1 MIHKVRVATSKNLKV
16 PTRHGRRILIF
27 LINIKGLICNNSEDS
42 EILHVAPDGFDFF
55 TGKDYFLQMTKRI
68 LVVEDDTSIR
78 ELLVELLESEGYQ
91 VASAINGL
99 EGLKYLQSNGNP
111 DLILIDLMMPVMDGY
126 SFRTE
131 QLKNTNWSKIP
142 TVVMSAEANA
152 KEKMKNFHITAF
164 LSKPVELDTI
174 LKTVSRYS

>member
-1 MIHKVRVATSKNLKV
+1 MA
-16 PTRHGRRILIF
+16 
-27 LINIKGLICNNSEDS
+27 
-42 EILHVAPDGFDFF
+42 
-55 TGKDYFLQMTKRI
+55 KRI

-78 ELLVELLESEGYQ
+78 ELLVELLESEGYS

-99 EGLKYLQSNGNP
+99 EGLKFLQSEGNP

-131 QLKNTNWSKIP
+131 QLKNPVWSKIP

-152 KEKMKNFHITAF
+152 KEKMKNFNITAF
-164 LSKPVELDTI
+164 LSKPVELETI
-174 LKTVSRYS
+174 LKTVARYS

>member
-1 MIHKVRVATSKNLKV
+1 MSKK
-16 PTRHGRRILIF
+16 
-27 LINIKGLICNNSEDS
+27 
-42 EILHVAPDGFDFF
+42 
-55 TGKDYFLQMTKRI
+55 I

-78 ELLVELLESEGYQ
+78 ELLVELLESEGYK
-91 VASAINGL
+91 VSSAINGL
-99 EGLKYLQSNGNP
+99 EGLKCLKTESLP

-131 QLKNTNWSKIP
+131 QLKNPQWASIP

-152 KEKMKNFHITAF
+152 KEKMKNFNITAF

-174 LKTVSRYS
+174 LKTVSRFS

>member
-1 MIHKVRVATSKNLKV
+1 
-16 PTRHGRRILIF
+16 
-27 LINIKGLICNNSEDS
+27 
-42 EILHVAPDGFDFF
+42 
-55 TGKDYFLQMTKRI
+55 MTKRI

-78 ELLVELLESEGYQ
+78 ELLVELLESEGYD
-91 VASAINGL
+91 VGSAVNGL
-99 EGLKYLQSNGNP
+99 EGLKSLQSEKKP

-131 QLKNTNWSKIP
+131 QLKNPQWAEIP

-152 KEKMKNFHITAF
+152 KEKMKNFNITAF

-174 LKTVSRYS
+174 LKTVSRYT

>member
-1 MIHKVRVATSKNLKV
+1 
-16 PTRHGRRILIF
+16 
-27 LINIKGLICNNSEDS
+27 
-42 EILHVAPDGFDFF
+42 
-55 TGKDYFLQMTKRI
+55 MTKQI

-78 ELLVELLESEGYQ
+78 ELLVELLESEGYA

-99 EGLKYLQSNGNP
+99 EGIKYLQSQQIP

-126 SFRTE
+126 SFRSE
-131 QLKNTNWSKIP
+131 QLKNSKWASIP

-152 KEKMKNFHITAF
+152 KEKMKNFNITAF

-174 LKTVSRYS
+174 LKTVAQYS

>member
-1 MIHKVRVATSKNLKV
+1 
-16 PTRHGRRILIF
+16 
-27 LINIKGLICNNSEDS
+27 
-42 EILHVAPDGFDFF
+42 
-55 TGKDYFLQMTKRI
+55 MTKRI

-78 ELLVELLESEGYQ
+78 ELLVELLESEGYA
-91 VASAINGL
+91 VASAVNGL
-99 EGLKYLQSNGNP
+99 EALKSLQSAPLP

-131 QLKNTNWSKIP
+131 QLKNAIWSRIP

-152 KEKMKNFHITAF
+152 KEKMKNFNITAF

-174 LKTVSRYS
+174 IKTVARYC

>member
-1 MIHKVRVATSKNLKV
+1 
-16 PTRHGRRILIF
+16 
-27 LINIKGLICNNSEDS
+27 
-42 EILHVAPDGFDFF
+42 
-55 TGKDYFLQMTKRI
+55 MTKRI
-68 LVVEDDTSIR
+68 LVIEDDTSIR
-78 ELLVELLESEGYQ
+78 ELLVELLESEGYA

-99 EGLKYLQSNGNP
+99 EGLKYLQSEIKP

-131 QLKNTNWSKIP
+131 QLKNPTWSMIP

-152 KEKMKNFHITAF
+152 KEKMKNFNITAF

-174 LKTVSRYS
+174 LKTVSRFS

>member
-1 MIHKVRVATSKNLKV
+1 
-16 PTRHGRRILIF
+16 
-27 LINIKGLICNNSEDS
+27 
-42 EILHVAPDGFDFF
+42 
-55 TGKDYFLQMTKRI
+55 MTKSI

-78 ELLVELLESEGYQ
+78 ELLVELLESEGYL
-91 VASAINGL
+91 VASAVNGL
-99 EGLKYLQSNGNP
+99 EGLKYLQADKKP

-131 QLKNTNWSKIP
+131 QLKHPLWSKIP

-152 KEKMKNFHITAF
+152 KEKMKNFKITAF

-174 LKTVSRYS
+174 LKTVALYS